1 MTFEFICIEL
11 PITEHFLQ
19 QPETSLFSIET
30 LFDYLVQS

>member
-19 QPETSLFSIET
+19 QAETSLFSIET
-30 LFDYLVQS
+30 LFDYLEQT